1 MMIDINKTYRT
12 RSGCPVRI
20 YATDCGGPYPIHGAY
35 FSEGKWNPGAW
46 MFNGDF
52 CEGDTCEADL
62 IEVKP
67 RIQREVWVN
76 VYKEGPSIV
85 YETKQQADSRSDPA
99 RLACVKITIDCEYGE
114 GLE

>member
-1 MMIDINKTYRT
+1 MIDINKTYQT
-12 RSGCPVRI
+12 RCGYSVRL
-20 YATDCGGPYPIHGAY
+20 YAKDGGGEYSVHGAY
-35 FSEGKWNPGAW
+35 FSQGKWIV
-46 MFNGDF
+46 F
-52 CEGDTCEADL
+52 CWSIMGEAYIGRTSELDL